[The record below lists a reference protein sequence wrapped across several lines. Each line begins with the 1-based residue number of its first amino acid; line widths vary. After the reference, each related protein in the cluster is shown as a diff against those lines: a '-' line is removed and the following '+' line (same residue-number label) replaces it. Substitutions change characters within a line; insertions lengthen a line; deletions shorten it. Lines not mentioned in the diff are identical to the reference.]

1 MAQILS
7 GKEVAIAVRERT
19 AALATELTVKGYQ
32 PRLGIIRVGE
42 RTDDLYYQSSL
53 QKTCLS
59 VGLDCQVFAF
69 PLEISQEDLQKE
81 VAKVAA
87 DPTIHGI
94 LLFCPLPKTLNEK
107 AIREFIPQD
116 KDVDCLTNSSLA
128 AIFTDAPEGFPP
140 CTAGAVM
147 ETLHYYDIPLK
158 GRHAVVIGRSLVVG
172 KPLAMLLLR
181 EHATVTICHSR
192 SVDLPSICRQA
203 DILIA
208 AVGRAK
214 MVDAS
219 YTHSGQVLIDVGIND
234 DPDRPGKICGDVD
247 FDSASAVAGWI
258 TPVPGGIGSVTSS
271 LLCWHTTLACKT
283 AISRNQ
289 E

>member
-1 MAQILS
+1 MTQILS
-7 GKEVAIAVRERT
+7 GKEVAMAVKERT
-19 AALATELTVKGYQ
+19 TALAAELAAKGHQ
-32 PRLGIIRVGE
+32 PRLAIVRVGE

-59 VGLDCQVFAF
+59 VGLDNQVFAY
-69 PLEISQEDLQKE
+69 PLDISQEELEKA
-81 VAKVAA
+81 VAEVAA
-87 DPTIHGI
+87 DPAIHGI

-107 AIREFIPQD
+107 AIRERIPQS

-147 ETLHYYDIPLK
+147 ETLHYYDIPIK

-181 EHATVTICHSR
+181 EHATVTVCHSR
-192 SVDLPSICRQA
+192 SIDLPAICRKA

-208 AVGRAK
+208 AVGKAK

-219 YTHSGQVLIDVGIND
+219 YTHPEQVLIDVGIND
-234 DPDRPGKICGDVD
+234 DPDNQGKMCGDVD
-247 FDSASAVAGWI
+247 YDSASAVAGWI

-271 LLCWHTTLACKT
+271 LLCWHTTLACKS
-283 AISRNQ
+283 AISHNQ
-289 E
+289 